1 MAPSPPAA
9 AAPPVSP
16 PPSRLASPAL
26 PVPPPADPRRTG
38 PRACRIEV
46 SSPTVQKGGHFA
58 PAQDAPETPPDAC
71 ARLRASRI
79 APGLRPS
86 GTAPLRELTPISTTR
101 SRDGAGRR

>member
-1 MAPSPPAA
+1 MATSPPTT

-16 PPSRLASPAL
+16 PPSRLPSPAL
-26 PVPPPADPRRTG
+26 PVPPPAPPRRTG

-71 ARLRASRI
+71 ARLRASRL
-79 APGLRPS
+79 APGLRPA
-86 GTAPLRELTPISTTR
+86 APRLRASFPHSAQ
-101 SRDGAGRR
+101 RDRGVDRAAR